1 MAGNLQPLVNNQ
13 RIVKDDGT
21 PTDYFIRWAQ
31 QKQIDIGQGITAEQA
46 LEIITQYLAD
56 HELQEGSGI
65 SISPSGNLSDTPTI
79 AAEVQAILDQI
90 TNVHGSV
97 LFRGAAGWEALA
109 PGTNGYF
116 LKTNGAGADPEW
128 AVGGGGGGGGGGG
141 AWSLIDS
148 WDFAVS
154 GAITERI
161 VDISGYTDVLII
173 FDSVTTSSST
183 WRVAQFSL
191 DGGATYISSTVYRS
205 LSSTGTVT
213 NTDSALFTHATAS
226 AAARSTVAYIK
237 GTNVDGAPKEYETA
251 RDSGVGVFGDSATAT
266 LGAITHVRLFP
277 RDGGT
282 ITFNGGRIY
291 VIGRPK
297 GSGGG
302 GGQPWWF
309 NPPKATDF
317 TQATGASHGWASL
330 TDDPDEGLLFD
341 AGTPVTGDDSI
352 YAYQAIPSPSADWT
366 ATMRLSVV
374 IPVTNY
380 SAFGILCQYSGN
392 SRIETLSVANG
403 ASSLI
408 IKQLS
413 LNPSSFDS
421 ERVLGYVNDINW
433 LRISKSGTD
442 LNFYISKDGKSWVL
456 HSTRAISTWLTADP
470 DRIGFGVLYNRA
482 SGTNVAGAIQHWSV
496 A

>member
-1 MAGNLQPLVNNQ
+1 MMTQPLNDRVPITNP
-13 RIVKDDGT
+13 DGT
-21 PTDYFIRWAQ
+21 PTQYFIRQ
-31 QKQIDIGQGITAEQA
+31 
-46 LEIITQYLAD
+46 
-56 HELQEGSGI
+56 LQERGI
-65 SISPSGNLSDTPTI
+65 AVDDKISL
-79 AAEVQAILDQI
+79 E
-90 TNVHGSV
+90 
-97 LFRGAAGWEALA
+97 EALDLINDA
-109 PGTNGYF
+109 LGSHTVNAGTGLSGGGTLASNPTLSLNAFLDDLNDVDFSTPPTDGQVMVYDQGLGLWLPGDQT
-116 LKTNGAGADPEW
+116 
-128 AVGGGGGGGGGGG
+128 GGGGGGGGGG

-205 LSSTGTVT
+205 LSSTGTAT

-317 TQATGASHGWASL
+317 TQDTGAAHGFASL
-330 TDDPDEGLLFD
+330 TDDPDVGLVFD
-341 AGTPVTGDDSI
+341 FGTPVSGDDSI
-352 YAYQAIPSPSADWT
+352 WAYQAIPNPSADWT
-366 ATMRLSVV
+366 ATMKFHTLLPRQ
-374 IPVTNY
+374 NY
-380 SAFGILCQYSGN
+380 SAMGIMCQYSGN
-392 SRIETLSVANG
+392 SRILANYVADSNNMKFLRLNPGSFNSETAITLSV
-403 ASSLI
+403 I
-408 IKQLS
+408 
-413 LNPSSFDS
+413 NP
-421 ERVLGYVNDINW
+421 VNW
-433 LRISKSGTD
+433 LRLKRVGANISAQ
-442 LNFYISKDGKSWVL
+442 ISPDGKSWVEWA
-456 HSTRAISTWLTADP
+456 TTTIADWLTTEP

-482 SGTNVAGAIQHWSV
+482 TGINVVGSIPHWDFQ
-496 A
+496 